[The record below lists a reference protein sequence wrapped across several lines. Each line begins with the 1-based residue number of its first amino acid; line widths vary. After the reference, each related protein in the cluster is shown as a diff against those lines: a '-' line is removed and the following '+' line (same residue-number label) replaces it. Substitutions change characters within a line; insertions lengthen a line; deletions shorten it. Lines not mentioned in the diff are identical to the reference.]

1 MGYDANRYKTQNLII
16 RVESGKLILPQDVGA
31 TLLNM
36 TSTGEGTLLSVNG
49 PAPYLPNYGDGYF
62 DYGNPHGIFHAVLN
76 GSTHIKDVLL
86 CHTGNAVR
94 VFEGFNRSWR
104 TLIGTGITQ
113 VYAELPDDT
122 SPRYPTQFEATPTGI
137 VIVPQGHDRAYFYD
151 GETCLPLGYS
161 MAPPA
166 PNGTGPED
174 SVDNTK
180 TPLEVLPNSVGYY
193 GGTQIIGDKADLGH
207 GRIGT
212 VESDVTSVSTGT
224 VLPGAYQASYQWID
238 QFGNLSPNSGRS
250 NSVTISRETV
260 EKGEQLDWYLK
271 MILWTGIQPGPD
283 GTIGR
288 IISRTKDTHN
298 TGTADLFEVSG
309 NSTYGTSGSFATIP
323 DNVSEKWPDNVP
335 DSWLFTRPPEIM
347 AVPPFK
353 LCRLAL
359 GRLWIAGIKGNPSA
373 IIPSLP
379 GRWGTF
385 AVDTEEYPDPA
396 GGEITGMWS
405 VMGGLI
411 VTTFTSTFLITPGI
425 DGTWIKQTIHPSIG
439 CVAPDSMKNTPSG
452 YTLWLAR
459 EGFVK
464 YTPASGPN
472 GMSIEVI
479 SDGNTGIRPLTD
491 RINPGRALQATAVV
505 DLPSNEYRCWVA
517 IDGGTENTFCFC
529 YDTDNNGWRRRTGE
543 SPRAVCLTKDH
554 RAYILMAGYAY
565 KDIRSPITAPTMVFP
580 SPIPSKYE
588 PYDMTYPSEY
598 GGRFPIIPPLLG
610 VPSPSPEDADG
621 DLIDYNR
628 GVWLLDHEV
637 ESFWPEPR
645 EHRIETSWIE
655 GARSKEGKSAKLV
668 YVWLRETVKGA
679 AKIQIHRD
687 WRIRSSAAYEADN
700 AVLLYDENDVPT
712 LWGVA
717 RWGQKGAEWCTR
729 RPFWRK
735 VSVYVPDCEVYKIVI
750 TSTSKMEFL
759 GISMDE
765 LPQPG
770 SGRVGGR

>member
-16 RVESGKLILPQDVGA
+16 RIESGKLILPQDVGA
-31 TLLNM
+31 SLLNM
-36 TSTGEGTLLSVNG
+36 TSTAEGTLLSVNG
-49 PAPYLPNYGDGYF
+49 PAPYLPDYGDGYF

-94 VFEGFNRSWR
+94 VFEGFNRSWK
-104 TLIGTGITQ
+104 TLIGPGTAQ

-137 VIVPQGHDRAYFYD
+137 VIVPQGHDKAYFYD

-161 MAPPA
+161 ATPAA

-174 SVDNTK
+174 SVEYVLGL
-180 TPLEVLPNSVGYY
+180 PLEVLPNSVGYY
-193 GGTQIIGDKADLGH
+193 GGTQIIGDKTDLGH

-212 VESDVTSVSTGT
+212 VESDVTSVATGH

-238 QFGNLSPNSGRS
+238 HFGNLSANSGRS
-250 NSVTISRETV
+250 NSVTISREKV
-260 EKGEQLDWYLK
+260 EIGQQLDWYLK

-288 IISRTKDTHN
+288 VLSRTKDTRN
-298 TGTADLFEVSG
+298 TGTSDLFEVSG

-347 AVPPFK
+347 AVPSFK

-385 AVDTEEYPDPA
+385 AANTEEYPDPA

-411 VTTFTSTFLITPGI
+411 ITTATSTFMMTPGT
-425 DGTWIKQTIHPSIG
+425 DGSWIKQTVHPTIG

-452 YTLWLAR
+452 YTIWLAR

-464 YTPASGPN
+464 FTPASGPM
-472 GMSIEVI
+472 GMSLEVI
-479 SDGNTGIRPLTD
+479 SNGANGIRPLTD

-505 DLPSNEYRCWVA
+505 DLQSNEYRCWVA

-529 YDTDNNGWRRRTGE
+529 YDTESNGWRRRTGE
-543 SPRAVCLTKDH
+543 SPRGVCLTKDH
-554 RAYILMAGYAY
+554 RAYILMVGYAH
-565 KDIRSPITAPTMVFP
+565 KDSLSPLSAPTMVFP
-580 SPIPSKYE
+580 TPIPSEYT
-588 PYDMTYPSEY
+588 PMTRPPDSI
-598 GGRFPIIPPLLG
+598 FPDIPPIFG
-610 VPSPSPEDADG
+610 VPSPAPRDLDG
-621 DLIDYNR
+621 DLVDYSR

-637 ESFWPEPR
+637 QSFWPQPR

-679 AKIQIHRD
+679 AKIQLHRD
-687 WRIRSSAAYEADN
+687 WRIRSAAAYEADN

-717 RWGQKGAEWCTR
+717 KWGQKGAEWCTR

-735 VSVYVPDCEVYKIVI
+735 VSVYVPDCDVYKIVI